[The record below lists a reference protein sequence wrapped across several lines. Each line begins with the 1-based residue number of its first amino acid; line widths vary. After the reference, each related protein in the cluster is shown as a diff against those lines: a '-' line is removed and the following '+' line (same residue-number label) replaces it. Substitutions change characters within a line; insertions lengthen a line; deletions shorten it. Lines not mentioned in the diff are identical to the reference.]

1 MQNIANNDSEYIK
14 LAKHCIGLDRK
25 KPYIRHGRKFYK
37 PYRNYYYCK
46 KGNEYWDAMVLS
58 GYAGYWI
65 ENREGYVSYYLTRE
79 GLDWLGECLEI
90 HIYDEEVE

>member
-46 KGNEYWDAMVLS
+46 KGNGYWGAMVLS
-58 GYAGYWI
+58 GYAGCWI

-90 HIYDEEVE
+90 HIYDEED

>member
-14 LAKHCIGLDRK
+14 LAKHCIGLDQK

-46 KGNEYWDAMVLS
+46 KGNEYSDAMVLS
-58 GYAGYWI
+58 GL
-65 ENREGYVSYYLTRE
+65 SL
-79 GLDWLGECLEI
+79 I
-90 HIYDEEVE
+90 HI